1 MLCRLQRYGRDQRL
15 RALHDSVLYLQ
26 AQKLGLTLLT
36 ANLADFDILL
46 QLIPAGR
53 VLFYRRAMTDTR

>member
-1 MLCRLQRYGRDQRL
+1 MLCRLQGCGRDRRL

-26 AQKLGLTLLT
+26 AQKLGFTLLT

-46 QLIPAGR
+46 QLILSGR
-53 VLFYRRAMTDTR
+53 VLFYRQVKAEIR